1 MSDQHFASPGW
12 YPDPN
17 DNKNIRYWDG
27 EKWSIHVLP
36 TSVSQPEPS
45 SEPQN
50 NLGPPP
56 PTDFSYDKKP
66 SWGLGD
72 VATGIATFF
81 LVTLMGGVAIV
92 AVSEFIKSLYGSN
105 LQTNEVITEVGF
117 LISILA
123 GAAALFTGF
132 FLYPSS
138 IAKRKGY
145 GSLKKDFGL
154 KFEWIDIPLGF
165 SVAIVTIIGTAAL
178 GYLYEIVT
186 GSAPQG
192 NTSALSESSSSVL
205 VLLAIVF
212 TTVVVAPICEEVFFR
227 GLVMRSLQKK
237 FDNTI
242 VSVAGSSLLFGVMHM
257 MTGGSAAF
265 VVIST
270 SLFGLVFAAL
280 AVYTK
285 RLGPA
290 ITAHAFLN
298 AIVVTSTV
306 LVGYST

>member
-1 MSDQHFASPGW
+1 MSNEHFASPGW
-12 YPDPN
+12 YPDPTSVQN
-17 DNKNIRYWDG
+17 LRYWDG
-27 EKWSIHVLP
+27 KNWSTHTLP
-36 TSVSQPEPS
+36 V
-45 SEPQN
+45 SEPQTSEQN
-50 NLGPPP
+50 NPSTSTIFP
-56 PTDFSYDKKP
+56 SENKP

-92 AVSEFIKSLYGSN
+92 ATTEFIKSVYGLN
-105 LQTNEVITEVGF
+105 PQTNEIITEVGF

-123 GAAALFTGF
+123 GAAALFVGF
-132 FLYPSS
+132 FLYPYS
-138 IAKRKGY
+138 ITKRKGY
-145 GSLKKDFGL
+145 GSLKKDFDL

-165 SVAIVTIIGTAAL
+165 SVAIVAILGTGAL
-178 GYLYEIVT
+178 GYLYQTVT

-192 NTSALSESSSSVL
+192 NTSTLTESSSSIL
-205 VLLAIVF
+205 VILAIIF
-212 TTVVVAPICEEVFFR
+212 TTVVVAPLCEEVFFR
-227 GLVMRSLQKK
+227 GLVMKSLQKK
-237 FDNTI
+237 FDNTFI
-242 VSVAGSSLLFGVMHM
+242 SVAGSSFLFGVMHL

-270 SLFGLVFAAL
+270 SMFGVVFAVL

-290 ITAHAFLN
+290 ITAHVFLN

-306 LVGYST
+306 LAGYSS